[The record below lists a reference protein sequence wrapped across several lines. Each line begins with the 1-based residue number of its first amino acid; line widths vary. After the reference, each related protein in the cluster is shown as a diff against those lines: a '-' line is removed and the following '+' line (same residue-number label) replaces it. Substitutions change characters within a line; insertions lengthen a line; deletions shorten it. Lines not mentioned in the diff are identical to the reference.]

1 MPDNAARLARQ
12 SATQNGLLACV
23 HPMQLEKTL
32 RRIHANA
39 DNLVHGRLP
48 LFEILNDLILAQSM
62 PWGASTPTAL
72 CVKPVRAPSRR
83 EQDILVRM
91 AITEYLRECGYKVV
105 DGRAAA
111 GEVLAIA

>member
-1 MPDNAARLARQ
+1 
-12 SATQNGLLACV
+12 
-23 HPMQLEKTL
+23 
-32 RRIHANA
+32 
-39 DNLVHGRLP
+39 
-48 LFEILNDLILAQSM
+48 M

-72 CVKPVRAPSRR
+72 CVKPVRAPSRL